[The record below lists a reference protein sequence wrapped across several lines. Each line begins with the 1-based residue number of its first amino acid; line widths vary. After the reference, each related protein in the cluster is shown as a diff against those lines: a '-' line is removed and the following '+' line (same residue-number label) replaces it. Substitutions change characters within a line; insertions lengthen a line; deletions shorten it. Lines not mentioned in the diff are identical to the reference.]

1 MLLTTDGTV
10 KLADF
15 GLARKV
21 DAVTTS
27 RGAAGTLGYMSPEAI
42 DGSRTLAADIWALGI
57 VATQLASN
65 QPPVEI
71 VRTAEQVDA
80 LLARIPAAYSRPFHE
95 AIARTLRLVAR
106 ERPTTAQ
113 LRATPPFAPPPTAA
127 NSVQGLAHF
136 VERALWMAP
145 LRVDG
150 LLWTQMLTE
159 GGAAHVVRL
168 CEVETDAPPPAGA
181 PQEAS
186 AALLADLVAGVP
198 GNDAFSSAYRVAKT
212 TLCHCRARENQFAA
226 KVLELNMQL
235 ADTALF
241 SLEAHMARGT
251 AEQRSAR
258 RAVLD
263 RFMRTYPSLAE
274 GAPNVRVWLAF
285 HAAPSEAVAK
295 SVCGGGFAV
304 LSQLDAG
311 FFGQGIYLTLDAEYC
326 ISEYGVN
333 VYQQTVVPLLV
344 CAVVIGNAFPVVEM
358 PCVPTPP
365 DGAPADAPTGG
376 YLGSAIVG
384 KAHAHLAV
392 VAKRR
397 DPHDP
402 VGEEYFYPC
411 APAEWSARRTYTE
424 LVVRDASQVLPLGY
438 LMVAPQHLAPAPAPV
453 PASSSV

>member
-21 DAVTTS
+21 DAATTS

-42 DGSRTLAADIWALGI
+42 DGFRTLAADIWALGI

-65 QPPVEI
+65 QAPAEI

-106 ERPTTAQ
+106 ERPTAAQ
-113 LRATPPFAPPPTAA
+113 LRATPPFAPPPPTAA

-150 LLWTQMLTE
+150 LLWTQMPTE

-181 PQEAS
+181 PQEAA
-186 AALLADLVAGVP
+186 AALLADLVAAVP
-198 GNDAFSSAYRVAKT
+198 GNDAFPSAYRVAKT

-263 RFMRTYPSLAE
+263 HFMA
-274 GAPNVRVWLAF
+274 
-285 HAAPSEAVAK
+285 H
-295 SVCGGGFAV
+295 
-304 LSQLDAG
+304 
-311 FFGQGIYLTLDAEYC
+311 
-326 ISEYGVN
+326 
-333 VYQQTVVPLLV
+333 VPV
-344 CAVVIGNAFPVVEM
+344 
-358 PCVPTPP
+358 
-365 DGAPADAPTGG
+365 
-376 YLGSAIVG
+376 
-384 KAHAHLAV
+384 
-392 VAKRR
+392 
-397 DPHDP
+397 
-402 VGEEYFYPC
+402 
-411 APAEWSARRTYTE
+411 ARRGRTE
-424 LVVRDASQVLPLGY
+424 RARLARLSRRTQRGRGQVGVRRRLRGPL
-438 LMVAPQHLAPAPAPV
+438 AA
-453 PASSSV
+453 